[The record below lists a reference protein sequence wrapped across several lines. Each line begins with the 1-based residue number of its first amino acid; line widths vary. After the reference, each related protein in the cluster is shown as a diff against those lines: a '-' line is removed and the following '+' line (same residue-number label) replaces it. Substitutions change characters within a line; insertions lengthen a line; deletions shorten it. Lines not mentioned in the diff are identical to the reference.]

1 MEPEQSAQLE
11 SIFQHMPVGVAILD
25 CPDLRLLY
33 ANPYLLSLLD
43 QAHEAGRPQAIIS
56 HSLYEIIPEE
66 LLRIALPLLQQACS
80 TGQRMSWSDIPYEGF
95 LATRGRTY
103 WRVSVERSER
113 EAESLSISGR
123 HETRHTF
130 APLAPLLVTIE
141 DVTELARSR
150 LYVNAIDSISSAIV
164 GPFALPLVLERILQ
178 AVQDMVGSTRCAI
191 LLIDDW
197 ESGSDFRYPG
207 YVGEDP
213 DLSRGER
220 SEEPG
225 ETHTQADTPS
235 TVTIAAQKGVHLRSQ
250 DWHPQ
255 LSEQLLLGHVAR
267 DRRTLVITDTSTT
280 PEMNFPLLDD
290 GGIPRRPGSALC
302 IPIFEP
308 TPDRPPPTAVPP
320 INRGPT
326 VDPRSIEGR
335 AKRETIT
342 HTGRVLGTIEVY
354 HRRARGFPA
363 EEVELLEQFAQQ
375 AGLAIQNARLFLR
388 INQLARDASRN
399 LRQREHIMQAIPD
412 GVIIY
417 DPRWRVVD
425 ANQAIRKL
433 LGWTNDVIGLHITEA
448 LARSTALFSQDYK
461 SIDNFVSELD
471 RRVMERRVDEVK
483 VIGAD
488 GKPYTLSRSYAPI
501 HDDLGDI
508 FASVVIYHDMTE
520 QVAARERIEAE
531 VAQRTAELA
540 QRNMALELAKAEQD
554 LASARM
560 ELLLERLPSGVI
572 LISADDKSISIINRQ
587 AAQILQSL
595 GLPIEPHDSV
605 ISIAATPLAR
615 LPTVSSDE
623 MKDLISI
630 AATPLARL
638 PTVSSDEMKYLDA
651 ATRNA
656 IGKNA
661 EELFRLSIV
670 YAPSGSLVPY
680 EESPLALALDKGEAN
695 EAELHSLQPDGQAI
709 YLLVS
714 AAPLRAS
721 DGTITGAVLVLH
733 EITKLKTL
741 ERAREDFFTTMAHEL
756 KTPLANIRAHVSA
769 LLAEDLLWSPE
780 AQRNFLQSAD
790 EQVDRLVGM
799 INHFLDASR
808 VEAGALRLEL
818 EPILLPEMLEDLQ
831 ERLEALIAN
840 SGRQLEIKM
849 PPFLPAVM
857 ADYELIM
864 SVLTNL
870 LSNAFRYAPEGDTV
884 VLEVKPVYHSGDM
897 YPTGVELR
905 VTDRGPGMS
914 LDQQTALF
922 TRFSTFAAMSRPA
935 IDRPGQPTAE
945 RRRGSARW
953 SPATGLGLYISR
965 GIIEAHGSK
974 LTLQS
979 SPGEGASF
987 SFILPCIVAD
997 RR

>member
-1 MEPEQSAQLE
+1 MEPGQSAQLE
-11 SIFQHMPVGVAILD
+11 SIFQHMSVGVAILG

-43 QAHEAGRPQAIIS
+43 QTQRPQAINGD
-56 HSLYEIIPEE
+56 SLYEIIPED
-66 LLRIALPLLQQACS
+66 LLRIALPLLQQVCS
-80 TGQRMSWSDIPYEGF
+80 TGQRLSWSDIPYEGF

-103 WRVSVERSER
+103 WRVTVERSELS
-113 EAESLSISGR
+113 ESPSISQR
-123 HETRHTF
+123 YELQHT
-130 APLAPLLVTIE
+130 LLITIE

-197 ESGSDFRYPG
+197 ESGVGFQFIAHYPG
-207 YVGEDP
+207 YAEK
-213 DLSRGER
+213 
-220 SEEPG
+220 EPG
-225 ETHTQADTPS
+225 EEVETHAQADIPS
-235 TVTIAAQKGVHLRSQ
+235 TVSIAAQKGMHLRSQ

-267 DRRTLVITDTSTT
+267 DRRTLVIADTSTT

-290 GGIPRRPGSALC
+290 GGIPRRPGSVLC

-308 TPDRPPPTAVPP
+308 TPDR
-320 INRGPT
+320 RL
-326 VDPRSIEGR
+326 REGLVANG
-335 AKRETIT
+335 AKVTDT

-375 AGLAIQNARLFLR
+375 AGLAIQNARLFLQ

-417 DPRWRVVD
+417 DSRWRVVD

-433 LGWTNDVIGLHITEA
+433 LGWTNDIIGLHITEA
-448 LARSTALFSQDYK
+448 LARSSALFSQDYK

-483 VIGAD
+483 IIGAD

-540 QRNMALELAKAEQD
+540 QRNAALELAKAAQD

-572 LISADDKSISIINRQ
+572 LISANDKSISIINRQ

-595 GLPIEPHDSV
+595 GLSIEPLD
-605 ISIAATPLAR
+605 
-615 LPTVSSDE
+615 D
-623 MKDLISI
+623 
-630 AATPLARL
+630 
-638 PTVSSDEMKYLDA
+638 LDA
-651 ATRNA
+651 AAKNA
-656 IGKNA
+656 IGENA
-661 EELFRLSIV
+661 EALFRFSTV
-670 YAPSGSLVPY
+670 YATSGSPVPY
-680 EESPLALALDKGEAN
+680 EESPLALALDKGEAS
-695 EAELHSLQPDGQAI
+695 EAELHSMQPDGQAI

-721 DGTITGAVLVLH
+721 DGTITSAVLVLH
-733 EITKLKTL
+733 EITRLKTL

-769 LLAEDLLWSPE
+769 LLAEDLIWSPE
-780 AQRNFLQSAD
+780 AQRDFLQSAD

-840 SGRQLEIKM
+840 SGRQLEINI
-849 PPFLPAVM
+849 PSFLPAVM

-870 LSNAFRYAPEGDTV
+870 LSNAFRYAPGGDTV
-884 VLEVKPVYHSGDM
+884 LLEVKPVYLSGDSF
-897 YPTGVELR
+897 PDGVELR

-914 LDQQTALF
+914 LEQQAALF
-922 TRFSTFAAMSRPA
+922 TRFSTFAAMSRPD
-935 IDRPGQPTAE
+935 IDRPGQPAAE

-979 SPGEGASF
+979 SLGEGASF
-987 SFILPCIVAD
+987 SFVLPCIAGD
-997 RR
+997 RREMR

>member
-1 MEPEQSAQLE
+1 MEPEQSRQLE
-11 SIFQHMPVGVAILD
+11 YILGHMTIGVAILD
-25 CPDLRLLY
+25 CADLRVRY
-33 ANPYLLSLLD
+33 VNSYLLSLLE
-43 QAHEAGRPQAIIS
+43 EAWHCQSVIGLRLA
-56 HSLYEIIPEE
+56 EIAPGEV
-66 LLRIALPLLQQACS
+66 LTAALPILQQVCS
-80 TGQRMSWSDIPYEGF
+80 SGQSTRFGDIAYEG
-95 LATRGRTY
+95 LLKTRGRTY
-103 WRVSVERSER
+103 WHVSVEALPHIVTGAKERPGSETQAFQR
-113 EAESLSISGR
+113 VCDA
-123 HETRHTF
+123 
-130 APLAPLLVTIE
+130 LLVTVE
-141 DVTELARSR
+141 ENTSLARSR
-150 LYVNAIDSISSAIV
+150 LHIKAIHNVSSAIA
-164 GPFALPLVLERILQ
+164 GPFALPQVLDRILQ
-178 AVQDMVGSTRCAI
+178 AVQEMVGSTRCAVI
-191 LLIDDW
+191 LLDQPMSSLELHDA
-197 ESGSDFRYPG
+197 
-207 YVGEDP
+207 V
-213 DLSRGER
+213 L
-220 SEEPG
+220 EELQHFEKQHLAGP
-225 ETHTQADTPS
+225 AP
-235 TVTIAAQKGVHLRSQ
+235 TIRVAAQRGVHLRSQ
-250 DWHPQ
+250 DWHPEV
-255 LSEQLLLGHVAR
+255 SEQV
-267 DRRTLVITDTSTT
+267 LVGLVMRYHRSLIIEDTSVV
-280 PEMNFPLLDD
+280 PEIEIPLLNDE
-290 GGIPRRPGSALC
+290 GVPRRPGSVLC
-302 IPIFEP
+302 VPIFEP
-308 TPDRPPPTAVPP
+308 AVVDNTGEGTTPGGSPASA
-320 INRGPT
+320 G
-326 VDPRSIEGR
+326 
-335 AKRETIT
+335 A
-342 HTGRVLGTIEVY
+342 VLGTIEVY

-417 DPRWRVVD
+417 DTRWRVVD

-623 MKDLISI
+623 MQ
-630 AATPLARL
+630 
-638 PTVSSDEMKYLDA
+638 YLDA

-769 LLAEDLLWSPE
+769 LLAEDLL
-780 AQRNFLQSAD
+780 
-790 EQVDRLVGM
+790 
-799 INHFLDASR
+799 
-808 VEAGALRLEL
+808 
-818 EPILLPEMLEDLQ
+818 
-831 ERLEALIAN
+831 
-840 SGRQLEIKM
+840 
-849 PPFLPAVM
+849 
-857 ADYELIM
+857 
-864 SVLTNL
+864 
-870 LSNAFRYAPEGDTV
+870 
-884 VLEVKPVYHSGDM
+884 
-897 YPTGVELR
+897 
-905 VTDRGPGMS
+905 
-914 LDQQTALF
+914 
-922 TRFSTFAAMSRPA
+922 
-935 IDRPGQPTAE
+935 
-945 RRRGSARW
+945 
-953 SPATGLGLYISR
+953 
-965 GIIEAHGSK
+965 
-974 LTLQS
+974 
-979 SPGEGASF
+979 
-987 SFILPCIVAD
+987 
-997 RR
+997 

>member
-1 MEPEQSAQLE
+1 MGPEHSVQLE
-11 SIFQHMPVGVAILD
+11 SIFRYMSVGVAIID
-25 CPDLRLLY
+25 CSNWRIRY

-43 QAHEAGRPQAIIS
+43 QLQLSQVVIGRR
-56 HSLYEIIPEE
+56 LDEVIPEDLWVITHPFIE
-66 LLRIALPLLQQACS
+66 QVCA
-80 TGQRMSWSDIPYEGF
+80 TGRRMNWPDIPYEGF
-95 LATRGRTY
+95 LARRGRTS
-103 WRVSVERSER
+103 WRVTIERTEVQ
-113 EAESLSISGR
+113 EPDSGR
-123 HETRHTF
+123 ESDDAVHTV
-130 APLAPLLVTIE
+130 LVTFE

-326 VDPRSIEGR
+326 VDPRFIEGR

-433 LGWTNDVIGLHITEA
+433 LDWTNEVIGLHITEA
-448 LARSTALFSQDYK
+448 LSRSKALFSQDYK

-595 GLPIEPHDSV
+595 GLPIEPLDS
-605 ISIAATPLAR
+605 
-615 LPTVSSDE
+615 D
-623 MKDLISI
+623 ISI

-884 VLEVKPVYHSGDM
+884 VLEVKPVYHSDDM

-935 IDRPGQPTAE
+935 IDRPGQPTA
-945 RRRGSARW
+945 
-953 SPATGLGLYISR
+953 
-965 GIIEAHGSK
+965 
-974 LTLQS
+974 
-979 SPGEGASF
+979 
-987 SFILPCIVAD
+987 
-997 RR
+997 

>member
-1 MEPEQSAQLE
+1 
-11 SIFQHMPVGVAILD
+11 MPVGVAILD

-113 EAESLSISGR
+113 EAESLSFSER

-197 ESGSDFRYPG
+197 ESGSDSRYPG
-207 YVGEDP
+207 YAGVDP

-255 LSEQLLLGHVAR
+255 LSEQLLLGRVAR
-267 DRRTLVITDTSTT
+267 DRRTLVITDISTT

-290 GGIPRRPGSALC
+290 GGIPRRPGSVLC

-308 TPDRPPPTAVPP
+308 TPDRPPPTAAVPP

-326 VDPRSIEGR
+326 VDPRFIEGR
-335 AKRETIT
+335 AKQETIT

-448 LARSTALFSQDYK
+448 LAHSTALFSQDYK
-461 SIDNFVSELD
+461 STDNFVSELD

-483 VIGAD
+483 IIGAD

-554 LASARM
+554 LSSARM

-595 GLPIEPHDSV
+595 GLPIEPLDSF
-605 ISIAATPLAR
+605 ISIAATPL
-615 LPTVSSDE
+615 S
-623 MKDLISI
+623 
-630 AATPLARL
+630 RL

-661 EELFRLSIV
+661 EELFRLSTV
-670 YAPSGSLVPY
+670 YAPSGSLVP
-680 EESPLALALDKGEAN
+680 
-695 EAELHSLQPDGQAI
+695 
-709 YLLVS
+709 
-714 AAPLRAS
+714 
-721 DGTITGAVLVLH
+721 
-733 EITKLKTL
+733 
-741 ERAREDFFTTMAHEL
+741 
-756 KTPLANIRAHVSA
+756 
-769 LLAEDLLWSPE
+769 
-780 AQRNFLQSAD
+780 
-790 EQVDRLVGM
+790 
-799 INHFLDASR
+799 
-808 VEAGALRLEL
+808 
-818 EPILLPEMLEDLQ
+818 
-831 ERLEALIAN
+831 
-840 SGRQLEIKM
+840 
-849 PPFLPAVM
+849 
-857 ADYELIM
+857 
-864 SVLTNL
+864 
-870 LSNAFRYAPEGDTV
+870 
-884 VLEVKPVYHSGDM
+884 
-897 YPTGVELR
+897 
-905 VTDRGPGMS
+905 
-914 LDQQTALF
+914 
-922 TRFSTFAAMSRPA
+922 
-935 IDRPGQPTAE
+935 
-945 RRRGSARW
+945 
-953 SPATGLGLYISR
+953 
-965 GIIEAHGSK
+965 
-974 LTLQS
+974 
-979 SPGEGASF
+979 
-987 SFILPCIVAD
+987 
-997 RR
+997 

>member
-11 SIFQHMPVGVAILD
+11 SIFQHMSVGVAILD

-113 EAESLSISGR
+113 EAESLSFSER

-197 ESGSDFRYPG
+197 ESGSDSRYPG
-207 YVGEDP
+207 YAGVDP

-255 LSEQLLLGHVAR
+255 LSEQLLLGRVAR

-290 GGIPRRPGSALC
+290 GGIPRRPGSVLC

-308 TPDRPPPTAVPP
+308 TPDRRLREGP
-320 INRGPT
+320 IANG
-326 VDPRSIEGR
+326 
-335 AKRETIT
+335 ANETIT

-483 VIGAD
+483 IIGAD

-540 QRNMALELAKAEQD
+540 QRNTALELAKAEQD

-595 GLPIEPHDSV
+595 GLPIEPLDSV
-605 ISIAATPLAR
+605 ISIAATPL
-615 LPTVSSDE
+615 S
-623 MKDLISI
+623 
-630 AATPLARL
+630 RL

-661 EELFRLSIV
+661 EELFRLSTV

-721 DGTITGAVLVLH
+721 DGTITSAVLVLH

-884 VLEVKPVYHSGDM
+884 ILEVKPVYHSGDL

>member
-130 APLAPLLVTIE
+130 APVAPLLVTIE

-164 GPFALPLVLERILQ
+164 GFFALPLVLERILQ

-375 AGLAIQNARLFLR
+375 AGLAIQNARLFR
-388 INQLARDASRN
+388 SINHLAQVASRN
-399 LRQREHIMQAIPD
+399 ARQRENIMQAIPD

-417 DPRWRVVD
+417 DTRWRVAD
-425 ANQAIRKL
+425 ANHAARKL
-433 LGWTNDVIGLHITEA
+433 LGWSEDVIGLHVTEA
-448 LARSTALFSQDYK
+448 LARSTALFERDLSGVPDL
-461 SIDNFVSELD
+461 VAEL
-471 RRVMERRVDEVK
+471 ERRAFKRQVDEFKIV
-483 VIGAD
+483 GAD
-488 GKPYTLSRSYAPI
+488 GKRYTMRRTEAPI
-501 HDDLGDI
+501 HDALGDT
-508 FASVVIYHDMTE
+508 FAVVVIYHDVTE
-520 QVAARERIEAE
+520 QAAALERIEAE
-531 VAQRTAELA
+531 VIARTAELA
-540 QRNMALELAKAEQD
+540 QRNQALEMARAAQELE
-554 LASARM
+554 SARM
-560 ELLLERLPSGVI
+560 QLLLERLPSGVM
-572 LISADDKSISIINRQ
+572 LVSAGDGRITIINHLGVQLLLRMGWTLEHGDLAEKSNESQ
-587 AAQILQSL
+587 SGTVNERLNGKVAPGAVYDTDLAAKEVMGVDI
-595 GLPIEPHDSV
+595 
-605 ISIAATPLAR
+605 
-615 LPTVSSDE
+615 
-623 MKDLISI
+623 
-630 AATPLARL
+630 
-638 PTVSSDEMKYLDA
+638 
-651 ATRNA
+651 
-656 IGKNA
+656 
-661 EELFRLSIV
+661 EELLRMIPM
-670 YAPSGSLVPY
+670 YGASGSIVPY
-680 EESPLALALDKGEAN
+680 EEHPLFLALHKGEAR
-695 EAELHSLQPDGQAI
+695 EAELHVTQPGGQAL
-709 YLLVS
+709 YLLVN
-714 AAPLRAS
+714 AAPLRAG
-721 DGTITGAVLVLH
+721 DGSISSAVSIWHDITQ
-733 EITKLKTL
+733 LKTL
-741 ERAREDFFTTMAHEL
+741 ERTRDDFFTTMAHEL

-769 LLAEDLLWSPE
+769 LLTNDLEWSPQERHDFLE
-780 AQRNFLQSAD
+780 AAD
-790 EQVDRLVGM
+790 EQVERLVSM
-799 INHFLDASR
+799 INQFLDASR

-818 EPILLPEMLEDLQ
+818 EPILIAEMFEDLQ
-831 ERLEALIAN
+831 DRLEALI
-840 SGRQLEIKM
+840 SSSQRRLELDV
-849 PPFLPAVM
+849 PADLPSVM

-870 LSNAFRYAPEGDTV
+870 LSNAFRYTPEGDIVRLEAETV
-884 VLEVKPVYHSGDM
+884 FSKPGQEAV
-897 YPTGVELR
+897 GVELR
-905 VTDRGPGMS
+905 VIDHGPG
-914 LDQQTALF
+914 LTQEQQAELF

-935 IDRPGQPTAE
+935 ADRPGQSAPA
-945 RRRGSARW
+945 RRRGSLRW
-953 SPATGLGLYISR
+953 SPATGLGLYISK
-965 GIIEAHGSK
+965 GIIEAHGGALSLK
-974 LTLQS
+974 S
-979 SPGEGASF
+979 NPGQGAVF
-987 SFILPCIVAD
+987 AFILPTANRPLPSA
-997 RR
+997 RREVQ

>member
-1 MEPEQSAQLE
+1 MEQGQPAQLE
-11 SIFQHMPVGVAILD
+11 SIFQHMSVGVAILD

-43 QAHEAGRPQAIIS
+43 QALRPQAIIGD
-56 HSLYEIIPEE
+56 SLYEIIPEE

-80 TGQRMSWSDIPYEGF
+80 TGQRLSWSDIPYEGF

-103 WRVSVERSER
+103 WRVTVERSELP
-113 EAESLSISGR
+113 ESPSISQR
-123 HETRHTF
+123 YETKYT
-130 APLAPLLVTIE
+130 LLITIE

-191 LLIDDW
+191 ILIDDW
-197 ESGSDFRYPG
+197 ESGVGAQFIAPNPG
-207 YVGEDP
+207 YAEK
-213 DLSRGER
+213 
-220 SEEPG
+220 EPG
-225 ETHTQADTPS
+225 ETHAQADTPS
-235 TVTIAAQKGVHLRSQ
+235 TVSIAAQKGMHLRSQ

-267 DRRTLVITDTSTT
+267 ERRTLVIADTSTT

-290 GGIPRRPGSALC
+290 GGIPRRPGSVLC

-308 TPDRPPPTAVPP
+308 TPDHRL
-320 INRGPT
+320 R
-326 VDPRSIEGR
+326 EGLVANG
-335 AKRETIT
+335 AKETDT

-375 AGLAIQNARLFLR
+375 AGLAIQNARLFLQ
-388 INQLARDASRN
+388 INQLARDARRN

-417 DPRWRVVD
+417 DSRWRVVD

-433 LGWTNDVIGLHITEA
+433 LGWTNDIIGLHITEA
-448 LARSTALFSQDYK
+448 LARSSALFSQDYK
-461 SIDNFVSELD
+461 SIDNFVAELD

-483 VIGAD
+483 IIGAD

-540 QRNMALELAKAEQD
+540 QRNAALELAKAAQD

-560 ELLLERLPSGVI
+560 ELLLERLPSGVL

-595 GLPIEPHDSV
+595 GLPIEPFYD
-605 ISIAATPLAR
+605 
-615 LPTVSSDE
+615 
-623 MKDLISI
+623 
-630 AATPLARL
+630 
-638 PTVSSDEMKYLDA
+638 LDA
-651 ATRNA
+651 AAKNA

-661 EELFRLSIV
+661 EALFRFSTV

-680 EESPLALALDKGEAN
+680 EESPLALALDKGEAS
-695 EAELHSLQPDGQAI
+695 EAELHSMQPDGQAI

-721 DGTITGAVLVLH
+721 DGTITSAVLVLH
-733 EITKLKTL
+733 EITRLKTL

-780 AQRNFLQSAD
+780 AQRDFLQSAD

-840 SGRQLEIKM
+840 SGRQLGIKM
-849 PPFLPAVM
+849 LTFLPAVM

-884 VLEVKPVYHSGDM
+884 LLEVKPVSLSSNSFPD
-897 YPTGVELR
+897 GVELR

-914 LDQQTALF
+914 LEQQAALF

-935 IDRPGQPTAE
+935 IDRPGQPAGE
-945 RRRGSARW
+945 IRRGSARW

-987 SFILPCIVAD
+987 SFVLPCIAAD
-997 RR
+997 RREMR